1 MNATAT
7 TVPSTNYRGA
17 ALRSVLLGGFL
28 AGLADFIYPTLR
40 TVLAGNPWTQ
50 PWKGVAG
57 GLLGQAARDGGMEVV
72 LLGMALHWFICI
84 SAAFILYL
92 VVSRVRWLPRQWLL
106 LAVIH
111 GIAVLL
117 VMNYVILP
125 LSAIGRS
132 IYPLEQLHIHA
143 FWHILLVGL
152 PTGFFVSRALKG
164 R

>member
-7 TVPSTNYRGA
+7 TTNYRSA

-28 AGLADFIYPTLR
+28 AGLADFIYPTVR
-40 TVLAGNPWTQ
+40 TILAGNPWTQ
-50 PWKGVAG
+50 PWKGVAS
-57 GLLGQAARDGGMEVV
+57 GLLGQAARDGGMEMV
-72 LLGMALHWFICI
+72 LLGMALHWFTCI
-84 SAAFILYL
+84 SAACILYL
-92 VVSRVRWLPRQWLL
+92 VVGRVRWLPRQWIL

-111 GIAVLL
+111 GVAVLL